1 MARQK
6 SKRSVPLTVSEIESA
21 TPVDKPIRL
30 FDGGGLYLE
39 IVPTGGKWWR
49 LKYRFRGKEK
59 RLAFGTYPDVTM
71 SDARKQREAAK
82 TLLAQGIDPG
92 VVRSEQ
98 KAREIA
104 DRLGKENASKVHVAF
119 ALDGGVEI
127 WKGRAVVNLRPDE
140 AQAVKDLLTKMSA

>member
-1 MARQK
+1 M
-6 SKRSVPLTVSEIESA
+6 PLTVSEIERA
-21 TPVDKPIRL
+21 TPVDKPMRL

-39 IVPTGGKWWR
+39 IAPAGGKWWR
-49 LKYRFRGKEK
+49 LKYRYRGKEK
-59 RLAFGTYPDVTM
+59 RLALGTYPEVTM

-82 TLLAQGIDPG
+82 KLLAQGIDPG

-104 DRLGKENASKVHVAF
+104 DRLGKENASKVNVAF

-127 WKGRAVVNLRPDE
+127 WKGRAVVRLIPDE
-140 AQAVKDLLTKMSA
+140 ARAVKELLTKLIA

>member
-1 MARQK
+1 M
-6 SKRSVPLTVSEIESA
+6 
-21 TPVDKPIRL
+21 
-30 FDGGGLYLE
+30 E
-39 IVPTGGKWWR
+39 IVPAGGKWWR
-49 LKYRFRGKEK
+49 LKYRYRGKEK

-82 TLLAQGIDPG
+82 KLLAEGIDPG

-104 DRLGKENASKVHVAF
+104 DRLGKENASKVNVAF

-127 WKGRAVVNLRPDE
+127 WKGRAVVNLTPDE